1 MINSLELF
9 AKNKNFEKYTFATVI
24 LLKIIAYVCF
34 VHAGWQAWSS
44 VPDADFYDDIARGY
58 VNANNFWGNFLLFL
72 NTNGFYSRSTLTHV
86 IFFCS
91 CILVP
96 WLFSQILIKS
106 DREIS
111 KNDWRILILLAL
123 YPTLN
128 IFSLDIF
135 REVPMVLLF
144 LAFLN
149 VVRSLM
155 SSHSGELVNVRNV
168 VLFFVA
174 LLVLYLLYRLRFYLS
189 LALIIALLASCF
201 FDFRKNFW
209 KFVLLYFIVLQVAD
223 LMGVFEWM
231 KLEYRY
237 TYAGAGSVYG
247 IDFSS
252 GFFLINF
259 LKSFSYNIYGFYIYD
274 RLSFAVFVI
283 ESVPALSASIY
294 VFKNRRYANRFVGFL
309 ICFFFIY
316 SGIWAL
322 GVDSLGTAV
331 RYRIFSYLAIFLA
344 VLIIEKNP
352 DEAKL
357 NS

>member
-1 MINSLELF
+1 MIKSLEPF
-9 AKNKNFEKYTFATVI
+9 TKNRNFEKYALATVI
-24 LLKIIAYVCF
+24 LLKIIAYVYF

-44 VPDADFYDDIARGY
+44 VSDADFYDSVAKGY
-58 VNANNFWGNFLLFL
+58 VNANNYWGNFLIFL

-86 IFFCS
+86 IFLCN
-91 CILVP
+91 CMLIP
-96 WLFSQILIKS
+96 WLFSQIHIKS
-106 DREIS
+106 NREIS
-111 KNDWRILILLAL
+111 KNDRRILILLAL

-149 VVRSLM
+149 VVRLLM
-155 SSHSGELVNVRNV
+155 TSHSGELVNVKSF
-168 VLFFVA
+168 VLFFAA
-174 LLVLYLLYRLRFYLS
+174 LLVLYLLYNLRFYLS

-201 FDFRKNFW
+201 IDFRNNLW

-237 TYAGAGSVYG
+237 TYAGARSVYG

-252 GFFLINF
+252 GLFLINF

-283 ESVPALSASIY
+283 ESVPALLASIY
-294 VFKNRRYANRFVGFL
+294 VFKNRQYASRFVGFL
-309 ICFFFIY
+309 IFFFFIY

-344 VLIIEKNP
+344 AILVGQKISESS
-352 DEAKL
+352 D
-357 NS
+357 